1 MNVDMLDNFN
11 FQGMR
16 MNVRYEGM
24 SMEHKTLYIYVS
36 VCKQGIFIDFA
47 DI

>member
-24 SMEHKTLYIYVS
+24 SMEHET
-36 VCKQGIFIDFA
+36 
-47 DI
+47 